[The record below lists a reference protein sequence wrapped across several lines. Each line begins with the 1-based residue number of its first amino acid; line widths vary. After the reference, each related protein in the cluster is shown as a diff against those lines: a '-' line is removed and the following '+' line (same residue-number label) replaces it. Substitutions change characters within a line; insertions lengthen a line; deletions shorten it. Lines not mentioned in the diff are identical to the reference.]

1 MDFLLRQTFLRLTLA
16 GVGVL
21 LLAACGDR
29 DATTES
35 TSSGSPAARGP
46 WGGGPAMTPFVE
58 VVMAEQGRLPLEQ
71 RLNGIVRARNE
82 VVVNPEVSGR
92 IEEVLVDDGDA
103 VNQGDPLV
111 RIHSRTLE
119 EQLRQ
124 AQAAL
129 RLQEATAA
137 QAEARLREL
146 DAELGLTTQLA
157 DRNFVSDLELNRQR
171 AQVDIARA
179 EKSRAQAM
187 VESARSSV
195 AERQW
200 LLDQA
205 TVRSP
210 VTGVV
215 GRRMAEPGMRVDAN
229 TALFM
234 VGDLTEVRVVVNLSE
249 RMAGRMQ
256 PGHPVEIFSDHFPDD
271 VIQARLTSISPFLLQ
286 GSFSTEGTI
295 RVSNLEGRLRS
306 GMFVDVSIFFGEAE
320 PSTLLPSS
328 TLYEDPRTGRIGVF
342 VATEA
347 RALLSNREGGS
358 GDTSPLEFRSVE
370 VLGRGRHT
378 VGVSGVQP
386 GEYVVAIG
394 HDLVSRGRGRV
405 AESVRV
411 REIKWDRLIGMQ
423 SLQRDDVVSMFMERH
438 RRLAAA
444 REEGLSPSSSS
455 R

>member
-1 MDFLLRQTFLRLTLA
+1 
-16 GVGVL
+16 
-21 LLAACGDR
+21 
-29 DATTES
+29 
-35 TSSGSPAARGP
+35 
-46 WGGGPAMTPFVE
+46 MTPFVE
-58 VVMAEQGRLPLEQ
+58 VVRAEQGRLPLEQ
-71 RLNGIVRARNE
+71 RLNGVVRARNE
-82 VVVNPEVSGR
+82 IVVNPEVSGR
-92 IEEVLVDDGDA
+92 IERVLVDDGDA
-103 VNQGDPLV
+103 VEAGQPLV
-111 RIHSRTLE
+111 QILSRTLE

-146 DAELGLTTQLA
+146 DAELQLTIQLA

-179 EKSRAQAM
+179 EKARAKAM
-187 VESARSSV
+187 MESAQSSV

-215 GRRMAEPGMRVDAN
+215 GRRMAEPGMRVDPN
-229 TALFM
+229 TPLFM

-249 RMAGRMQ
+249 RMAGQMQ
-256 PGHPVEIFSDHFPDD
+256 PGHPVEIFSDHFPGD
-271 VIQARLTSISPFLLQ
+271 VIQARLSSISPFLLQ

-295 RVSNLEGRLRS
+295 RVSNTDGRLRS
-306 GMFVDVSIFFGEAE
+306 GMFVDVIIFFGEAE

-347 RALLSNREGGS
+347 GALLSGREGGS
-358 GDTSPLEFRSVE
+358 ADTSPLEFRSVE

-438 RRLAAA
+438 RRLAAT
-444 REEGLSPSSSS
+444 RDEGSAASSS